1 MFTESELKAARQIIK
16 TTKDSGRLSSKLRSE
31 FDDRAGNIIWLLN
44 HDHTLDLSEH
54 PQLWILA
61 SGATS
66 SYSAQDVINI
76 LIKTSQ
82 NQTILEECKSRRRNK
97 FYSGNFVAQLS
108 DGLELFVDNL
118 PKFDPTI
125 ASEIR
130 YELAAKGLQRAE
142 DLDKGI
148 LGIKVQDLLSDYYDH
163 KLEKMLAILPE
174 EKVARALNMVASR
187 PGYKLKEADFVTMS
201 AKYAT
206 PEQIAHMAFN
216 AERRSSVRTI
226 LEVMDQ
232 YPQDLAMHIRDIY
245 PTKANQSL
253 NRGII
258 AAIGWLIQYEAK
270 NNGDVDRKMAQFFLK
285 HTSPGY
291 FLRYPETFDLLPK
304 ELCEAYILNDL
315 SYCSDLL
322 HHFCTEK
329 VAKAMVE
336 EVLNPSRYYSSFD
349 PMGMAAIGKK
359 HPDFLIEAL
368 EDKKNPQR
376 EVLVEALSASDDPQ
390 AIPTLIEF
398 IGDTT
403 EGVREAAQ
411 KGLKKQGSAAISS
424 LLNALDS
431 RKKNVRIIASHVLS
445 KLPEKER
452 STPEIAEKAAARL
465 KKEKVD
471 EVIECLELLAGDQA
485 EASATSKK
493 TKSKSVEL
501 TIVDT
506 TDAEYDI
513 FSQHYAVW
521 NNSRRRI
528 WHEWKSEEDMGPY
541 EVFADNMQKSLGD
554 RATVVTF
561 QRLAEKNDMID
572 MYYYLVNAIVARSE
586 KNAVNAHL
594 ALVDWCR
601 WWKEEEN
608 ERDQPRLE
616 SLYEFFEEQIQ
627 LYLETYGEYFI
638 QAMETALSNG
648 KLPCLDK
655 LWAHYVSLDSANKE
669 DVFVAFSPIA
679 SAESLQLAFT
689 NLPEVTLTQLISLLS
704 SKKVGT
710 RVNAATV
717 LTQNPSTTALPAL
730 EAAFDKEKNAKAKV
744 ALANAVFAAA
754 SEQQQLAEQLTPR
767 RPLTA
772 AAHSKLD
779 ALLSR
784 YAGTLPKKVTLE
796 TLPRLQW
803 SSGKA
808 LSDGAMQW
816 VMARLEQ
823 QGPKNQDSYLTAL
836 TAQWQP
842 EQFQPL
848 YEALRALYGTDKV
861 TRLGWVLFAA
871 EVFANDE
878 TFNEFG
884 RNLDDEVRSGA
895 STAAFYK
902 VNMMARK
909 GNTLTLTWLD
919 HWTRKAKSQ
928 ALKQRAIDAL
938 DDAAALRNISRDEI
952 VDMLVVD
959 LGFDAKGQQDFAF
972 GDRTLTLTLQ
982 AEGILA
988 LSLNG
993 KTLKNAPSTRKDD
1006 DADELKARRA
1016 ELSAY
1021 RKQIKQIFTNAQDR
1035 LEQAMVTG
1043 RTFTQDLFN
1052 KTWGGNAL
1060 LAFLAR
1066 RVVWCLTTEDQPTY
1080 VRLDETN
1087 QFVDIDDEPV
1097 AWPEGALLSV
1107 LHPQKSGQDIC
1118 AEWQEVFDDYEID
1131 MPFLQLSR
1139 PVFTLPAEEAELRYI
1154 TRYEKTSFP
1163 TPRLR
1168 TQMERR
1174 GWANGQP
1181 QDGGYVQWL
1190 YKYFAGADITV
1201 SVHVSNGF
1209 GVGFSDYEEDQEIH
1223 SIQFITGRF
1232 DRYLDY
1238 YDTDL
1243 LKLSEVNA
1251 IVYSE
1256 TIADL
1261 ESVLQR

>member
-1 MFTESELKAARQIIK
+1 MFTDSELEAARQIIK
-16 TTKDSGRLSSKLRSE
+16 TTEDSGRLNSKLRSE
-31 FDDRAGNIIWLLN
+31 FNDRAGNIIWLLN
-44 HDHTLDLSEH
+44 HDHTIDLSEH

-76 LIKTSQ
+76 LIKTSKKP
-82 NQTILEECKSRRRNK
+82 TVLEECKSRRRNK
-97 FYSGNFVAQLS
+97 FYSGNFVAQLT

-118 PKFDPTI
+118 PKFAPAI

-130 YELAAKGLQRAE
+130 YELAVKGLQRAE
-142 DLDKGI
+142 DLDEGT
-148 LGIKVQDLLSDYYDH
+148 LGIKVQDLLSDQYDH
-163 KLEKMLAILPE
+163 KLNKMLAIWPE
-174 EKVARALNMVASR
+174 EQVALALNAVASR
-187 PGYKLKEADFVTMS
+187 PGYRLREAYFLKVT

-206 PEQIAHMAFN
+206 PEQLAHMAFN
-216 AERRSSVRTI
+216 GERSFSIRAI
-226 LEVMDQ
+226 EEVMDQ

-245 PTKANQSL
+245 PTKANQSP

-258 AAIGWLIQYEAK
+258 AAIGWLIQHEAK
-270 NNGDVDRKMAQFFLK
+270 NNGDVDRKMAQFFLE
-285 HTSPGY
+285 HTSESY
-291 FLRYPETFDLLPK
+291 FSRYPDTFNFLPK
-304 ELCEAYILNDL
+304 DLCEAYVLDNL
-315 SYCSDLL
+315 YHCDLL

-329 VAKAMVE
+329 VAKAMVQR
-336 EVLNPSRYYSSFD
+336 VLNYGRGERSFD
-349 PMGMAAIGKK
+349 PMGMAAIGKQY
-359 HPDFLIEAL
+359 PEVLIDAL

-376 EVLVEALSASDDPQ
+376 ETLVSALSASADPK

-398 IGDTT
+398 TGDNL
-403 EGVREAAQ
+403 EGVRTAAQ
-411 KGLKKQGSAAISS
+411 NGLQKQGSSAIDA

-431 RKKNVRIIASHVLS
+431 RKKNVRIIVSHVLS

-452 STPEIAEKAAARL
+452 SAPEIAEKAAARL

-471 EVIECLELLAGDQA
+471 EVIECLELLTGAQA
-485 EASATSKK
+485 EASATPKK

-501 TIVDT
+501 TVIDT
-506 TDAEYDI
+506 TDAEYET
-513 FSQHYAVW
+513 FCQHYEVW
-521 NNSRRRI
+521 SNSCRQI
-528 WHEWKSEEDMGPY
+528 WDGREYAEDMRPY
-541 EVFADNMQKSLGD
+541 EEFGDNMQKSLGD

-561 QRLAEKNDMID
+561 QRLAEKHDTIH
-572 MYYYLVNAIVARSE
+572 MYYYVVNAIVARSE

-601 WWKEEEN
+601 WWKKEEKETY
-608 ERDQPRLE
+608 QPRVE
-616 SLYEFFEEQIQ
+616 ALYELFEEQIK

-638 QAMETALSNG
+638 QAMETELSNG
-648 KLPCLDK
+648 KLPSLDK
-655 LWAHYVSLDSANKE
+655 LWAHYVSLNNANKE
-669 DVFVAFSPIA
+669 AVFIAFSPVA
-679 SAESLQLAFT
+679 SAASLQLAFT
-689 NLPEVTLTQLISLLS
+689 NLPEVTLAQLISLLS

-710 RVNAATV
+710 RVNTATV
-717 LTQNPSTTALPAL
+717 LTQNPNTTALPAL
-730 EAAFDKEKNAKAKV
+730 EAAFDKEKNTKAKV
-744 ALANAVFAAA
+744 ALANAAFAAA

-767 RPLTA
+767 LPLTA
-772 AAHSKLD
+772 AEHNEFD

-784 YAGTLPKKVTLE
+784 YAGPLPKKVTLE
-796 TLPRLQW
+796 ALPRLQW
-803 SSGKA
+803 ASGKA

-848 YEALRALYGTDKV
+848 YEALHGLYGADKV

-871 EVFANDE
+871 EVFANDD

-884 RNLDDEVRSGA
+884 RNLDDEARSGG
-895 STAAFYK
+895 SVAAFYK

-928 ALKQRAIDAL
+928 GLKQRAIDAL

-952 VDMLVVD
+952 VDLLAAD

-972 GDRTLTLTLQ
+972 GTRTLTLTLQ

-988 LSLNG
+988 LSLDG

-1066 RVVWCLTTEDQPTY
+1066 RVVWCLATEDQLTY

-1107 LHPQKSGQDIC
+1107 LHPQKSGQDVC

-1131 MPFLQLSR
+1131 MPFSQLSR
-1139 PVFTLPAEEAELRYI
+1139 PVFTLPAEETELRYI

-1163 TPRLR
+1163 TSRLR

-1223 SIQFITGRF
+1223 SIKFMTGRF
-1232 DRYLDY
+1232 DRHLDY
-1238 YDTDL
+1238 DHTDL